1 MEIPSNTP
9 DDDEGVLKNSDLV
22 GLLKAASLTEFRPD
36 NIAEENEERLFKSSS
51 LFDLVRSNLVDN
63 DTNNEIF
70 KQEKH
75 INSQNNLLDDI
86 EKQHLDETSNAQV
99 SVGEENF
106 ATVSEGALG
115 AIDDAIDQK
124 IHDQDAAENIVPG
137 NFHKIKTKGFDD
149 ETDLEDS
156 KEALSNLELVG
167 EAEDTSTQVHS
178 RDENT
183 HFEKKIEE
191 LKAGFT
197 SQFAEREEEFSN
209 ALQAIIGASNFIAD
223 ELETQISEFVLSL
236 ASGLAGMRIDEIP
249 APFSKKISE
258 AAKQIAGND
267 DEVKV
272 YLNSRDFE
280 ILTGL
285 NFDDGLQY
293 TFHGQDNLK
302 RGEFEVLSSK
312 SSARVSLFDL
322 AVGD

>member
-51 LFDLVRSNLVDN
+51 LFDLVRSNLVDS

-75 INSQNNLLDDI
+75 NNSQNDLLDDI
-86 EKQHLDETSNAQV
+86 EKQHLDETSNAKV

-149 ETDLEDS
+149 ETDLQDT

-191 LKAGFT
+191 LKASFT
-197 SQFAEREEEFSN
+197 SQFVEREEEFSN

-272 YLNSRDFE
+272 YLNSKDFE

>member
-9 DDDEGVLKNSDLV
+9 DDDEGILKNSDLV

-36 NIAEENEERLFKSSS
+36 IIAEENEERLFKSSS
-51 LFDLVRSNLVDN
+51 LFDLVRSNLVDS

-75 INSQNNLLDDI
+75 NNSQNDLLDDI
-86 EKQHLDETSNAQV
+86 EKKHLDETSNARV

-197 SQFAEREEEFSN
+197 SQFAEREQEFSN

-272 YLNSRDFE
+272 YLNSKDFE

>member
-51 LFDLVRSNLVDN
+51 LFDLVRSNLVDS

-75 INSQNNLLDDI
+75 NNSQNDLLDDI
-86 EKQHLDETSNAQV
+86 EKKHLDETSNARV

-124 IHDQDAAENIVPG
+124 IHDQDAAKNIVPG
-137 NFHKIKTKGFDD
+137 NSHKIKTKGFDD
-149 ETDLEDS
+149 ETDLQDT

-236 ASGLAGMRIDEIP
+236 ASSLAGMRIDEIP

-272 YLNSRDFE
+272 YLNSKDFE

>member
-51 LFDLVRSNLVDN
+51 LFDLVRSNLVDS

-75 INSQNNLLDDI
+75 NNSQNDLLDDI
-86 EKQHLDETSNAQV
+86 EKKHLDETSNARV

-124 IHDQDAAENIVPG
+124 IHDQDAAKNIVPG
-137 NFHKIKTKGFDD
+137 NSHKIKTKGFDD

-272 YLNSRDFE
+272 YLNSKDFE

>member
-9 DDDEGVLKNSDLV
+9 DDDEGILKNSDLV

-36 NIAEENEERLFKSSS
+36 NIAEEDEGRLFKSSS
-51 LFDLVRSNLVDN
+51 LFDLVRSNLVDS
-63 DTNNEIF
+63 DSNNETD
-70 KQEKH
+70 KQEKRT
-75 INSQNNLLDDI
+75 NSQNDLLDEI
-86 EKQHLDETSNAQV
+86 EKQNLNEISDAQV
-99 SVGEENF
+99 SVGEENSE
-106 ATVSEGALG
+106 TISEGTLE

-124 IHDQDAAENIVPG
+124 IHDQHAAGNVVPENS
-137 NFHKIKTKGFDD
+137 NKIKTKGFAN
-149 ETDLEDS
+149 ETDLGDFQETVS
-156 KEALSNLELVG
+156 HLETVG
-167 EAEDTSTQVHS
+167 EAEDTSTQAHS
-178 RDENT
+178 RDDNT
-183 HFEKKIEE
+183 HFEEKFEE
-191 LKAGFT
+191 FKAGFT
-197 SQFAEREEEFSN
+197 SQLAEREEEFSN

-267 DEVKV
+267 DELKV
-272 YLNSRDFE
+272 YLNSKDFK
-280 ILTGL
+280 ILTEI

-293 TFHGQDNLK
+293 TFHAKENLK
-302 RGEFEVLSSK
+302 RGEFEVLSAK

>member
-51 LFDLVRSNLVDN
+51 LFDLVRSNLVDS

-75 INSQNNLLDDI
+75 NNSQNDLLDDI

-137 NFHKIKTKGFDD
+137 NSHKIKTKGFDD
-149 ETDLEDS
+149 ETDLQDT

-191 LKAGFT
+191 LKASFT
-197 SQFAEREEEFSN
+197 SQFVEREEEFSN

-272 YLNSRDFE
+272 YLNSKDFE

>member
-36 NIAEENEERLFKSSS
+36 IIAEENEERLFKSSS
-51 LFDLVRSNLVDN
+51 LFDLVRSNLVDS

-75 INSQNNLLDDI
+75 NNSQNDLLDDI

-106 ATVSEGALG
+106 ATVSEGDLS

-236 ASGLAGMRIDEIP
+236 ASSLAGMRIDEIP

-272 YLNSRDFE
+272 YLNSKDFE

-302 RGEFEVLSSK
+302 RGEFEVFSSK

>member
-51 LFDLVRSNLVDN
+51 LFDLVRSNLVDS

-70 KQEKH
+70 EQEKH
-75 INSQNNLLDDI
+75 TNSQNDLLDDI

-124 IHDQDAAENIVPG
+124 IHDQDVAENIVPG
-137 NFHKIKTKGFDD
+137 TSHKIKTKGFDD

-156 KEALSNLELVG
+156 KEALSDLELVG
-167 EAEDTSTQVHS
+167 EAEDTFTQVHS

-236 ASGLAGMRIDEIP
+236 ASSLAGMRIDEIP

-272 YLNSRDFE
+272 YLNSKDFE

>member
-1 MEIPSNTP
+1 MEIASNTP

-36 NIAEENEERLFKSSS
+36 NIAEEDEGRLFKSSS
-51 LFDLVRSNLVDN
+51 LFDLVRSNLVDS
-63 DTNNEIF
+63 DSNNEID

-75 INSQNNLLDDI
+75 TNSQNDLLDDV
-86 EKQHLDETSNAQV
+86 EKQNLNEISDAQV
-99 SVGEENF
+99 SVGEENL
-106 ATVSEGALG
+106 ATVSEGALD

-124 IHDQDAAENIVPG
+124 IHVQHAAGIVPE
-137 NFHKIKTKGFDD
+137 NSNKIKTKRFAN
-149 ETDLEDS
+149 ETDLGDS
-156 KEALSNLELVG
+156 QEIFSPLETAG
-167 EAEDTSTQVHS
+167 EAEDTSTQVHPQ
-178 RDENT
+178 DDNA
-183 HFEKKIEE
+183 HFEEKIEE
-191 LKAGFT
+191 FKAGFT

-272 YLNSRDFE
+272 YLNSKDFE

-293 TFHGQDNLK
+293 AFHAKENLM
-302 RGEFEVLSSK
+302 RGEFEVLSAK

>member
-1 MEIPSNTP
+1 MEIASNTP

-36 NIAEENEERLFKSSS
+36 NIAEEDEGKLFKSSS
-51 LFDLVRSNLVDN
+51 LFDLVRSNLVDS
-63 DTNNEIF
+63 DTNNEIH

-75 INSQNNLLDDI
+75 TNSQNDLLDDI
-86 EKQHLDETSNAQV
+86 EKQNLHETSNAQV

-106 ATVSEGALG
+106 ATVPENTLD

-124 IHDQDAAENIVPG
+124 IHDQHAAGNAVPENS
-137 NFHKIKTKGFDD
+137 NKIKTKDFAN
-149 ETDLEDS
+149 ETDLGDS
-156 KEALSNLELVG
+156 QETFSHLETAG
-167 EAEDTSTQVHS
+167 EAEDTSTQMHP
-178 RDENT
+178 RDDNT
-183 HFEKKIEE
+183 NFEEKIEE

-236 ASGLAGMRIDEIP
+236 ASGIAGMRIDEIP

-267 DEVKV
+267 DELKV
-272 YLNSRDFE
+272 YLNSKDFK
-280 ILTGL
+280 ILTEL

-293 TFHGQDNLK
+293 TFHAKENLK
-302 RGEFEVLSSK
+302 RGEFEVLSAK

>member
-51 LFDLVRSNLVDN
+51 LFDLVRSNLVDS

-75 INSQNNLLDDI
+75 NNSQNDLLDDI

-106 ATVSEGALG
+106 ATVSEGALS

-149 ETDLEDS
+149 ETDLQDT

-272 YLNSRDFE
+272 YLNSKDFE

>member
-1 MEIPSNTP
+1 
-9 DDDEGVLKNSDLV
+9 
-22 GLLKAASLTEFRPD
+22 
-36 NIAEENEERLFKSSS
+36 
-51 LFDLVRSNLVDN
+51 LVRSNLVDS

-75 INSQNNLLDDI
+75 NNSQNDLLDDI
-86 EKQHLDETSNAQV
+86 EKKHLDETSNARV

-124 IHDQDAAENIVPG
+124 IHDQDAAKNIVPG
-137 NFHKIKTKGFDD
+137 NSHKIKTKGFDD

-249 APFSKKISE
+249 APFSKKIQK

-272 YLNSRDFE
+272 YLNSKDFE

>member
-1 MEIPSNTP
+1 MEIPSNPP
-9 DDDEGVLKNSDLV
+9 DGDEGVLKNSDLV

-36 NIAEENEERLFKSSS
+36 NIAEGNEESLFKSSS
-51 LFDLVRSNLVDN
+51 LFDLVRSNLVDS

-75 INSQNNLLDDI
+75 NNSQNDLLDDI
-86 EKQHLDETSNAQV
+86 EKKHLDETSNARV

-124 IHDQDAAENIVPG
+124 IHDQDAAKNIVPG
-137 NFHKIKTKGFDD
+137 NSHKIKTKGFDD
-149 ETDLEDS
+149 ETDLQDT

-272 YLNSRDFE
+272 YLNSKDFE

-293 TFHGQDNLK
+293 TFHGQDKLK

-322 AVGD
+322 PVGD

>member
-51 LFDLVRSNLVDN
+51 LFDLVRSNLVDS

-75 INSQNNLLDDI
+75 TNSQNDLLDDI

-137 NFHKIKTKGFDD
+137 NSHKIKTKGFDD

-156 KEALSNLELVG
+156 KEALSDLELVG
-167 EAEDTSTQVHS
+167 EAEDTFTQVHS
-178 RDENT
+178 RV
-183 HFEKKIEE
+183 EKKIEE
-191 LKAGFT
+191 LKASFT
-197 SQFAEREEEFSN
+197 SQFVEREEEFSN

-272 YLNSRDFE
+272 YLNSKDFE

>member
-51 LFDLVRSNLVDN
+51 LFDLVRSNLVDS

-70 KQEKH
+70 EQEKH
-75 INSQNNLLDDI
+75 TNSQNDLLDDI

-124 IHDQDAAENIVPG
+124 IHDQDAAKNIVPG
-137 NFHKIKTKGFDD
+137 NSHKIKTKGFDD
-149 ETDLEDS
+149 ETDLQDT

-197 SQFAEREEEFSN
+197 SQFAERGEEFSN
-209 ALQAIIGASNFIAD
+209 ALEAIIGASNFIAD

-272 YLNSRDFE
+272 YLNSKDFE

>member
-36 NIAEENEERLFKSSS
+36 NIAEGNEESLFKSSS
-51 LFDLVRSNLVDN
+51 LFDLVRSNLVDS

-75 INSQNNLLDDI
+75 NNSQNDLLDDI
-86 EKQHLDETSNAQV
+86 EKKHLDETSNARV

-124 IHDQDAAENIVPG
+124 IHDQDAAKNIVPG
-137 NFHKIKTKGFDD
+137 NSHKIKTKGFDD

-272 YLNSRDFE
+272 YLNSKDFE

-293 TFHGQDNLK
+293 TFHGKDNLK

>member
-1 MEIPSNTP
+1 MEIPSNPP

-36 NIAEENEERLFKSSS
+36 NIAEGNEENLFKSSS
-51 LFDLVRSNLVDN
+51 LFDLVRSNLVDS

-75 INSQNNLLDDI
+75 NNSQNDLLDDI
-86 EKQHLDETSNAQV
+86 EKKHLDETSNARV

-124 IHDQDAAENIVPG
+124 IHDQDAAKNIVPG
-137 NFHKIKTKGFDD
+137 NSHKIKTKGFDD
-149 ETDLEDS
+149 ETDLQDT

-272 YLNSRDFE
+272 YLNSKDFE

>member
-36 NIAEENEERLFKSSS
+36 NIAEGNEESLFKSSS
-51 LFDLVRSNLVDN
+51 LFDLVRSNLVDS

-75 INSQNNLLDDI
+75 NNSQNDLLDDI
-86 EKQHLDETSNAQV
+86 EKKHLDETSNARV

-137 NFHKIKTKGFDD
+137 NSHKIKTKGFDD

-156 KEALSNLELVG
+156 KEALSDLELVG
-167 EAEDTSTQVHS
+167 EAEDTFTQVHS

-191 LKAGFT
+191 LKASFT
-197 SQFAEREEEFSN
+197 SQFVEREEEF
-209 ALQAIIGASNFIAD
+209 F
-223 ELETQISEFVLSL
+223 ERP
-236 ASGLAGMRIDEIP
+236 SGNNWCV
-249 APFSKKISE
+249 
-258 AAKQIAGND
+258 Q
-267 DEVKV
+267 
-272 YLNSRDFE
+272 
-280 ILTGL
+280 
-285 NFDDGLQY
+285 
-293 TFHGQDNLK
+293 FH
-302 RGEFEVLSSK
+302 R
-312 SSARVSLFDL
+312 
-322 AVGD
+322 

>member
-1 MEIPSNTP
+1 MGITSNTP

-36 NIAEENEERLFKSSS
+36 NIAEEDEGRLFKSSS
-51 LFDLVRSNLVDN
+51 LFDLVRSNLLDS
-63 DTNNEIF
+63 DSSNETH

-75 INSQNNLLDDI
+75 TNSQNDLLDEI
-86 EKQHLDETSNAQV
+86 EKQNLNEISDAQV

-106 ATVSEGALG
+106 ATISEGALE

-124 IHDQDAAENIVPG
+124 IHGQHAVGNVEPENSI
-137 NFHKIKTKGFDD
+137 KIKTKDVDD
-149 ETDLEDS
+149 ETDPEDS
-156 KEALSNLELVG
+156 RETFSNLELVG
-167 EAEDTSTQVHS
+167 EADDTSTEMHS

-183 HFEKKIEE
+183 DIEKKNEE
-191 LKAGFT
+191 FKADFT

-209 ALQAIIGASNFIAD
+209 TLQAIIGASNFIAD
-223 ELETQISEFVLSL
+223 ELEKQISEFVLSL

-272 YLNSRDFE
+272 YLNSKDFE
-280 ILTGL
+280 ILAGL
-285 NFDDGLQY
+285 SFDDGLQY
-293 TFHGQDNLK
+293 KFQAKENLK
-302 RGEFEVLSSK
+302 RGEFEVLGAK
-312 SSARVSLFDL
+312 SSARVSLFDF

>member
-9 DDDEGVLKNSDLV
+9 DDNEGILKNSDLV

-51 LFDLVRSNLVDN
+51 LFDLVRSNLVDS

-75 INSQNNLLDDI
+75 TNSQNNFLDDI

-106 ATVSEGALG
+106 ATVSEGALS

-167 EAEDTSTQVHS
+167 EAEDTSAQVLS

-183 HFEKKIEE
+183 QFEKKIEE

-249 APFSKKISE
+249 APFSKKIQK

-272 YLNSRDFE
+272 YLNSKDFE

>member
-36 NIAEENEERLFKSSS
+36 NIAEGNEESLFKSSS
-51 LFDLVRSNLVDN
+51 LFDLVRSNLVDS

-75 INSQNNLLDDI
+75 NNSQNDLLDDI
-86 EKQHLDETSNAQV
+86 EKKPLDETSNARV

-124 IHDQDAAENIVPG
+124 IHDQDAAKNIVPG
-137 NFHKIKTKGFDD
+137 NSHKIKTKGFDD
-149 ETDLEDS
+149 ETDLQDT

-197 SQFAEREEEFSN
+197 TQFAEREEEFSN

-223 ELETQISEFVLSL
+223 ELETQISELVLSL

-272 YLNSRDFE
+272 YLNSKDFE

-302 RGEFEVLSSK
+302 RGEFEVFSSK

>member
-51 LFDLVRSNLVDN
+51 LFDLVRSNLVDS

-70 KQEKH
+70 EQEKH
-75 INSQNNLLDDI
+75 TNSQNDLLDDI

-137 NFHKIKTKGFDD
+137 NSHKIKTKGFDD

-156 KEALSNLELVG
+156 KEALSDLELVG
-167 EAEDTSTQVHS
+167 EAEDTFTQVHS

-191 LKAGFT
+191 LKASFT
-197 SQFAEREEEFSN
+197 SQFVEREEEFSN

-272 YLNSRDFE
+272 YLNSKDFE

>member
-51 LFDLVRSNLVDN
+51 LFDLVRSNLVDS
-63 DTNNEIF
+63 DTNNAIF

-75 INSQNNLLDDI
+75 TNSQNDLLDDI

-137 NFHKIKTKGFDD
+137 NSHKIKTKGFDD

-156 KEALSNLELVG
+156 KEALSDLELVG
-167 EAEDTSTQVHS
+167 EAEDTFTQVHS

-191 LKAGFT
+191 LKASFT
-197 SQFAEREEEFSN
+197 NQFVEREEEFSN

-272 YLNSRDFE
+272 YLNSKDFE

>member
-1 MEIPSNTP
+1 MEIASNTP

-36 NIAEENEERLFKSSS
+36 NIAEDDEGRLFKSSS
-51 LFDLVRSNLVDN
+51 LFDLVRSNLVDS
-63 DTNNEIF
+63 DSSNETH

-75 INSQNNLLDDI
+75 TNSQNDLLDEI
-86 EKQHLDETSNAQV
+86 EKQNLNEISDAQV

-106 ATVSEGALG
+106 AT
-115 AIDDAIDQK
+115 DDAIDQK
-124 IHDQDAAENIVPG
+124 IHDQHAAGNVEPENPI
-137 NFHKIKTKGFDD
+137 KIKTKDFDY
-149 ETDLEDS
+149 ETDPEDS
-156 KEALSNLELVG
+156 RETFSNLELVG
-167 EAEDTSTQVHS
+167 EVDDTSNEMHS

-183 HFEKKIEE
+183 DFEKKIEE
-191 LKAGFT
+191 FKADFT

-223 ELETQISEFVLSL
+223 ELEKQISEFVLSL

-258 AAKQIAGND
+258 AAKQIVGND

-272 YLNSRDFE
+272 YLNSKDFE
-280 ILTGL
+280 ILAGL

-293 TFHGQDNLK
+293 KFQAKENLK
-302 RGEFEVLSSK
+302 RGEFEVLSAK
-312 SSARVSLFDL
+312 SSARVSLFDV

>member
-36 NIAEENEERLFKSSS
+36 IIAEENEERLFKSSS
-51 LFDLVRSNLVDN
+51 LFDLVRSNLVDS

-70 KQEKH
+70 KQEKRT
-75 INSQNNLLDDI
+75 NSQNDLLDDI
-86 EKQHLDETSNAQV
+86 EKQHLDETSNAQG

-115 AIDDAIDQK
+115 VIDDAIDQK
-124 IHDQDAAENIVPG
+124 IHDQDAAENIVPS
-137 NFHKIKTKGFDD
+137 NSHKIKTKGFDD

-183 HFEKKIEE
+183 HFEKKIDE

-197 SQFAEREEEFSN
+197 SQFAEREEVFSN

-272 YLNSRDFE
+272 YLNSKDFE

-322 AVGD
+322 EVGD

>member
-1 MEIPSNTP
+1 MEIPSNPP

-36 NIAEENEERLFKSSS
+36 NIAEGNEESLFKSSS
-51 LFDLVRSNLVDN
+51 LFDLVRSNLVDS

-75 INSQNNLLDDI
+75 NNSQNDLLDDI
-86 EKQHLDETSNAQV
+86 EKKHLDETSNAQV

-137 NFHKIKTKGFDD
+137 NSHKIKTKGFDD

-156 KEALSNLELVG
+156 KEALSDLELVG
-167 EAEDTSTQVHS
+167 EAEDTFTQVHS

-191 LKAGFT
+191 LKASFT

-272 YLNSRDFE
+272 YLNSKDFE

>member
-22 GLLKAASLTEFRPD
+22 GLLRAASLTEFRPD
-36 NIAEENEERLFKSSS
+36 NIAEEIEERLFKSSS
-51 LFDLVRSNLVDN
+51 LFDLVRSNLLDS
-63 DTNNEIF
+63 DTNNEFF

-75 INSQNNLLDDI
+75 TNSQNDLLDDI
-86 EKQHLDETSNAQV
+86 EKQHLHETSNAQV
-99 SVGEENF
+99 SVGEKSF
-106 ATVSEGALG
+106 ATVSEGALD

-124 IHDQDAAENIVPG
+124 IHGQHAEDIVPG
-137 NFHKIKTKGFDD
+137 NSHKIKTKDFDD
-149 ETDLEDS
+149 ETDLQAS

-167 EAEDTSTQVHS
+167 EAEDTSTQMHS
-178 RDENT
+178 RDEDT
-183 HFEKKIEE
+183 YFEKKIEE
-191 LKAGFT
+191 FKADFT
-197 SQFAEREEEFSN
+197 SQFAEREEELSN

-223 ELETQISEFVLSL
+223 ELEKQISEFVLSL

-272 YLNSRDFE
+272 YLNSKDFE
-280 ILTGL
+280 ILTEI

-293 TFHGQDNLK
+293 TFHAKENLK
-302 RGEFEVLSSK
+302 RGEFEVLSAK

>member
-51 LFDLVRSNLVDN
+51 LFDLVRSNLVDS

-75 INSQNNLLDDI
+75 NNSQNDLLDDI
-86 EKQHLDETSNAQV
+86 EKKHLDETSNARV

-137 NFHKIKTKGFDD
+137 NSHKIKTKGFDD

-156 KEALSNLELVG
+156 KEALSDLELVG
-167 EAEDTSTQVHS
+167 EAEDTFTQVHS

-191 LKAGFT
+191 LKASFT
-197 SQFAEREEEFSN
+197 SQFVEREEEFSN

-272 YLNSRDFE
+272 YLNSKDFE

>member
-51 LFDLVRSNLVDN
+51 LFDLVRSNLVDS

-70 KQEKH
+70 KQEKPT
-75 INSQNNLLDDI
+75 NSQNDLLDDI

-137 NFHKIKTKGFDD
+137 NSHKIKTKGFDD

-156 KEALSNLELVG
+156 KEALSDLELVG
-167 EAEDTSTQVHS
+167 EAEDTFTQVHS

-272 YLNSRDFE
+272 YLNSKDFE

>member
-1 MEIPSNTP
+1 MEIASNTP

-36 NIAEENEERLFKSSS
+36 NIAEEDEGRLFKSSS
-51 LFDLVRSNLVDN
+51 LFDLVRSNLVDS
-63 DTNNEIF
+63 DSNNEID

-75 INSQNNLLDDI
+75 TNSQNDFLDDI
-86 EKQHLDETSNAQV
+86 KKQNLNEISDAQV

-106 ATVSEGALG
+106 ATVSEGTLD

-124 IHDQDAAENIVPG
+124 IHDQHAAGNIVPE
-137 NFHKIKTKGFDD
+137 NSHKIKTKGFAN
-149 ETDLEDS
+149 ETDLGDS
-156 KEALSNLELVG
+156 QETFSHLETAG
-167 EAEDTSTQVHS
+167 EAEDTSTQVHPQ
-178 RDENT
+178 DDNA
-183 HFEKKIEE
+183 HFEEKIEE
-191 LKAGFT
+191 FKAGFT

-272 YLNSRDFE
+272 YLNSKDFE

-293 TFHGQDNLK
+293 TFHAKDNLK
-302 RGEFEVLSSK
+302 RGEFEVLSTK